1 MAVRFLNPSKKAMDM
16 AAWFINPNPNKALPN
31 GNVSGYR
38 VMGILG
44 LGLKLG
50 RQAYKAKNLAKK
62 QAKRRKN
69 IEANRPPSARRDRKN
84 ISREMRLADEKRRSR
99 NRIKIGIPAAT
110 AVGYLSY
117 KASQAGQEEERANIT
132 EAIERHRRENP
143 EPPLEPRGFR
153 NGGKVTKWES
163 RWQ

>member
-1 MAVRFLNPSKKAMDM
+1 
-16 AAWFINPNPNKALPN
+16 
-31 GNVSGYR
+31 
-38 VMGILG
+38 MGVLG

-62 QAKRRKN
+62 QAQRRKK

-84 ISREMRLADEKRRSR
+84 ISRELRLADEKRRRR
-99 NRIKIGIPAAT
+99 NIRRVGIPAAT
-110 AVGYLSY
+110 GVGYLSY

-132 EAIERHRRENP
+132 EAIERYDRENP
-143 EPPLEPRGFR
+143 QPPLQPRGFR